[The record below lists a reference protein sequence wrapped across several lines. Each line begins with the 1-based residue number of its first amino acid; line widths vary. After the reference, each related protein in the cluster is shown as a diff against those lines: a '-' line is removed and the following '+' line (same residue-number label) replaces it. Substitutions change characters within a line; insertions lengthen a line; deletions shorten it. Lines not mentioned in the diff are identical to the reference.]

1 MDFSLIIP
9 CYNEEE
15 GIPRLFEE
23 TTACFDAADISC
35 ELVFVNDGSTDGTS
49 SAIRREIE
57 RYRARG
63 EGRMSFVLVDLSRNF
78 GKESAMYAGLDRS
91 CGDYAGFMDADL
103 QQDPKVALSM
113 LELLMG
119 DETCDCVAAVQE
131 LRHENPLLR
140 GCKELFYRLF
150 NRMSDTRI
158 EADVS
163 DFRVFTR
170 QVADALLSMGE
181 TFRFSRGLF
190 GWIGFRTRVVPYQVR
205 DRCSGSS
212 KWSFKSLMSYAW
224 NGILAFSTWPL
235 KVIMALGVVL
245 ALFSLVL
252 LGVDVFDKLVL
263 NDELSLTMV
272 LIYVVLLLGGLQM
285 FVLGVLGE
293 YVARGYVEAKRRPIY
308 LTRDVVVDRIEAHAG
323 HDANASDAGAASPR
337 SVVLAPREC
346 PVGQRDRL
354 TCGKCRFQNGCQ
366 EPSGRRS
373 DAA

>member
-1 MDFSLIIP
+1 
-9 CYNEEE
+9 
-15 GIPRLFEE
+15 
-23 TTACFDAADISC
+23 
-35 ELVFVNDGSTDGTS
+35 
-49 SAIRREIE
+49 
-57 RYRARG
+57 
-63 EGRMSFVLVDLSRNF
+63 
-78 GKESAMYAGLDRS
+78 
-91 CGDYAGFMDADL
+91 
-103 QQDPKVALSM
+103 M

-181 TFRFSRGLF
+181 TFRFSKGLF

-272 LIYVVLLLGGLQM
+272 LIYVVLLLGGLQIR
-285 FVLGVLGE
+285 
-293 YVARGYVEAKRRPIY
+293 ARGARGVCGARLRRGEA
-308 LTRDVVVDRIEAHAG
+308 
-323 HDANASDAGAASPR
+323 ASDLPDPGCGGRSHRGSCRPRCQRVRCGRGEPEVGGLGAAGVSCWSAGSAHLRKMSFPKRLSGALR
-337 SVVLAPREC
+337 SA
-346 PVGQRDRL
+346 
-354 TCGKCRFQNGCQ
+354 K
-366 EPSGRRS
+366 
-373 DAA
+373 